1 MNDKRNLRHF
11 LLHNVRL
18 ILYRK
23 LLRSL
28 AGFACWFWLFALFI
42 FSRLDDPLVCFFFFW
57 FCFFVPLARF
67 VSLIRSSHLMHY
79 LSTW

>member
-42 FSRLDDPLVCFFFFW
+42 FSRLDDPLVCFFFFG
-57 FCFFVPLARF
+57 FVFLF
-67 VSLIRSSHLMHY
+67 LWLVLFL
-79 LSTW
+79 